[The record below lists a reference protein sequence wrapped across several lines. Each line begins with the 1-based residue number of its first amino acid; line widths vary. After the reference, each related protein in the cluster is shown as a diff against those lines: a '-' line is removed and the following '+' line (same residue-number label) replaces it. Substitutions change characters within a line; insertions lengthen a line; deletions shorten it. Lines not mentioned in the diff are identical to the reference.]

1 LTALRV
7 SVVIVSRDR
16 PEALRRCLIGVGQ
29 LRYPDFEI
37 VVVADEAGCEA
48 VAQLALQDRIKC
60 VPFQERNISAARNAG
75 IAVAAGTVIAFIDD
89 DAVPE
94 PTWLSHL
101 IVPFQASP
109 VAAAGG
115 YVIGRNG
122 ISFQWK
128 ARDISADGRSRP
140 IDLDTEEPTILR
152 PRAGHGIK
160 TEGTNMAFR
169 RAVLVRQGGFDTA
182 FRFYMDETDLNLRLA
197 AEGSETAIVPRA
209 QVHHGFAAG
218 PYRRHD
224 RVPTHLGE
232 IGASTAVFLRKH
244 GGQLDRSLRIAE
256 ERAVQKRRLLEHMVA
271 ARLLPGDVGRILS
284 SFDAGVAEGE
294 RRQLG
299 RGGEFS
305 ETPPV
310 FLPFRPETADAGS
323 KTILGRPLN
332 RARRLTEA
340 AAASAEGHTTSL
352 YIFSPTA
359 RFHRVRFI
367 EPGFWLQEGGL
378 WGRSDRSDPLFRLW
392 RRRARLSREVAR
404 VAPVRTGSQN

>member
-1 LTALRV
+1 MTALRV

-16 PEALRRCLIGVGQ
+16 PLALRRCLIGVGQ
-29 LRYPDFEI
+29 LRYPEFEI
-37 VVVADEAGCEA
+37 VVVADAAGCDA
-48 VAQLALQDRIKC
+48 VARLGWQHRVKC
-60 VPFQERNISAARNAG
+60 LLFEERNISAARNAG
-75 IAVAAGTVIAFIDD
+75 IAVASGTVIAFVDD

-101 IVPFQASP
+101 IVPFQASS
-109 VAAAGG
+109 VSAAGG

-140 IDLDTEEPTILR
+140 IDLASDDPTILR

-169 RAVLVRQGGFDTA
+169 RSVLVRQGGFDTA
-182 FRFYMDETDLNLRLA
+182 FRFYMDETDFNLRLA
-197 AEGSETAIVPRA
+197 ADGNETAIVPRA

-218 PYRRHD
+218 PYRRQD
-224 RVPTHLGE
+224 RVPTDLCE
-232 IGASTAVFLRKH
+232 VGASTAVFLRKH

-256 ERAVQKRRLLEHMVA
+256 ERAVQKRRLLEHMLA
-271 ARLLPGDVGRILS
+271 ARLLPGDVRRILS
-284 SFDAGVAEGE
+284 SFDTGVADGE
-294 RRQLG
+294 RRPLG
-299 RGGEFS
+299 RGGNFS
-305 ETPPV
+305 ETSPP
-310 FLPFRPETADAGS
+310 FLLFRPETADAGS
-323 KTILGRPLN
+323 KNILGRPLN

-340 AAASAEGHTTSL
+340 AAATAEGYITSV
-352 YIFSPTA
+352 YVFSPTL
-359 RFHRVRFI
+359 RFHRVRFT

-392 RRRARLSREVAR
+392 RRRARLAREVAR